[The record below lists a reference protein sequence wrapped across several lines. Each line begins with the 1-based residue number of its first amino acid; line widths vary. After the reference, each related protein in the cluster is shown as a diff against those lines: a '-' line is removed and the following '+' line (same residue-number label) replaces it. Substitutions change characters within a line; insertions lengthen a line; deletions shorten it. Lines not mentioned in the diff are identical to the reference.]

1 MEYAQLSL
9 EELQQQALEVEQQP
23 ADLERLL
30 RQRLREERGD
40 FVRELRERI
49 EGKGYEVNEIAALL
63 MGRSGNARS
72 RSSMKCYVDS
82 EDSEHVYMR
91 GPLPQWMRE
100 KMLAKG
106 YDPDTKKEGRD
117 RFKAECLTLV
127 ED

>member
-9 EELQQQALEVEQQP
+9 EELQQQALEIDQQQ

-30 RQRLREERGD
+30 RQRLKEERGD

-63 MGRSGNARS
+63 MSRSGTARS
-72 RSSMKCYVDS
+72 RFSVKRYVDPENS
-82 EDSEHVYMR
+82 AHVYTR
-91 GPLPQWMRE
+91 GPLPQWMKE
-100 KMLAKG
+100 TMLAKG
-106 YDPDTKKEGRD
+106 YEPNTKEGRD
-117 RFKAECLTLV
+117 SFKAECLTLV

>member
-1 MEYAQLSL
+1 M
-9 EELQQQALEVEQQP
+9 
-23 ADLERLL
+23 RLL
-30 RQRLREERGD
+30 KQRLREERGD

-72 RSSMKCYVDS
+72 SMSVKRYFDPENS
-82 EDSEHVYMR
+82 EQVYTR
-91 GPLPQWMRE
+91 GPLPQWLRE

-106 YDPDTKKEGRD
+106 HNPETKEGRD

>member
-1 MEYAQLSL
+1 MEYAKLSL
-9 EELQQQALEVEQQP
+9 DELQQQALEIEQQQ

-30 RQRLREERGD
+30 KQRLREERGD

-63 MGRSGNARS
+63 MGRSGTARS
-72 RSSMKCYVDS
+72 PMSVKRYVDPENS
-82 EDSEHVYMR
+82 AHVYTR

-106 YDPDTKKEGRD
+106 YDLDTKEGRD

>member
-82 EDSEHVYMR
+82 EDSEHVYTR
-91 GPLPQWMRE
+91 SPLPQWMRE

-106 YDPDTKKEGRD
+106 YNPETKEGRD